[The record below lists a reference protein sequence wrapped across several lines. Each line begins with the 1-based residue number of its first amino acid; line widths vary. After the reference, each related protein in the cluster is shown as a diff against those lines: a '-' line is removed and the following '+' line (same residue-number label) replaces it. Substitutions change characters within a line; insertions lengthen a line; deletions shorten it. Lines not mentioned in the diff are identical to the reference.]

1 MQKLKVI
8 NKYCFYLGFLLI
20 FLEAYQIF
28 SIPLSWIGLSLIF
41 LYSFNFKNIFTTN
54 PLLKVL
60 LIGFI
65 ILIIID
71 LSFIASNPHLLNI
84 QYFVLRMF
92 NIISFVVLFILFKN
106 NDVIQDL
113 QLDTKIKN
121 FIIIFSVLSIYIYFA
136 QIFDLFEPLRN
147 RSNTSVYS
155 NSLQTTF
162 WPEASHRALGTFRE
176 PSYLVSYFLPL
187 IYLRIKSLNKLSLPI
202 PIPKLII
209 RLIFGEM
216 STLIFNSQYV
226 SSAKIINS
234 GFVFRFTKIEEFF
247 SRKKIDYQIIVFSI
261 IVISFSQINI
271 VECNLNPDSKD
282 CLNYFEEKE
291 EANIF
296 NDDIVFNDSNNFTEE
311 NDSLIDFDNE
321 RFAIYR
327 FVLDSF
333 DNIDHKGVLYANI
346 VFQEYS
352 SKLTQIEMYLTN
364 RTQPNYLLD
373 NFPTQNFGTGRY
385 SLIRYPINLQNKLVF
400 YYVSYGPLVLVTIIL
415 LLLNLI
421 KNYNNNFQFKY
432 FIVIILFLI
441 LSPIEE
447 LNSYFGFIL
456 GYAFHQFVD

>member
-54 PLLKVL
+54 PLLKVF

-71 LSFIASNPHLLNI
+71 LAFIASNPQLLNI
-84 QYFVLRMF
+84 QYFVLRIF

-187 IYLRIKSLNKLSLPI
+187 IYLRIKSLNKLSFTTLVLCSVI
-202 PIPKLII
+202 IGLAKSDFALVFCAFLLLI
-209 RLIFGEM
+209 E
-216 STLIFNSQYV
+216 
-226 SSAKIINS
+226 II
-234 GFVFRFTKIEEFF
+234 EFIT
-247 SRKKIDYQIIVFSI
+247 RKKIDYQIIIFSI

-296 NDDIVFNDSNNFTEE
+296 NDDIVFNDSNNNFIEE
-311 NDSLIDFDNE
+311 NSSLIDFDNE
-321 RFAIYR
+321 RFAIFR
-327 FVLDSF
+327 FVLNSF

-400 YYVSYGPLVLVTIIL
+400 YYVSYGPLVLVIIIL

-421 KNYNNNFQFKY
+421 KNYNNKFQFKY
-432 FIVIILFLI
+432 FIVMILFLI

>member
-84 QYFVLRMF
+84 QYFVLRIF

-187 IYLRIKSLNKLSLPI
+187 IYLRIKSLNKLPFTTLVLCSTIIGLAKSDFSLVFCAFLL
-202 PIPKLII
+202 LI
-209 RLIFGEM
+209 E
-216 STLIFNSQYV
+216 
-226 SSAKIINS
+226 II
-234 GFVFRFTKIEEFF
+234 EFI

-321 RFAIYR
+321 RFAIFR

-400 YYVSYGPLVLVTIIL
+400 YYVSYGPLVLVTTIL

>member
-60 LIGFI
+60 LIGFV

-71 LSFIASNPHLLNI
+71 LSFIASNPQLLNI
-84 QYFVLRMF
+84 QYFVLRIF

-113 QLDTKIKN
+113 KFDNKIKN
-121 FIIIFSVLSIYIYFA
+121 FITIFSVLCIYIYFA
-136 QIFDLFEPLRN
+136 QIFDLFEPIRN

-187 IYLRIKSLNKLSLPI
+187 IYLQIKSLNKLSLTT
-202 PIPKLII
+202 LILCSTI
-209 RLIFGEM
+209 IGLAKSDFSLIFCAILLLTE
-216 STLIFNSQYV
+216 
-226 SSAKIINS
+226 II
-234 GFVFRFTKIEEFF
+234 EFLT
-247 SRKKIDYQIIVFSI
+247 RKKIDYQIIIFSI

-271 VECNLNPDSKD
+271 VECNLNPDSND
-282 CLNYFEEKE
+282 CSNYFEEKE
-291 EANIF
+291 EAIIF
-296 NDDIVFNDSNNFTEE
+296 NDDIVFNDSDDNSIEE
-311 NDSLIDFDNE
+311 RASLIDFDTE

-333 DNIDHKGVLYANI
+333 NNIDHKGLLYANI

-352 SKLTQIEMYLTN
+352 SKLTQVEMYLTN

-385 SLIRYPINLQNKLVF
+385 SLLRYPINLQNKLVF
-400 YYVSYGPLVLVTIIL
+400 YFVSYGPLVLIILFL

-432 FIVIILFLI
+432 YIVMILFLI

>member
-54 PLLKVL
+54 PLFKVL

-84 QYFVLRMF
+84 QYFVLRIF

-187 IYLRIKSLNKLSLPI
+187 IYLRIKSLNKLS
-202 PIPKLII
+202 
-209 RLIFGEM
+209 FT
-216 STLIFNSQYV
+216 TLILC
-226 SSAKIINS
+226 SAIIGLAKS
-234 GFVFRFTKIEEFF
+234 DFSLVFCAFLLLIEIIEFIT
-247 SRKKIDYQIIVFSI
+247 RKKIDYQIIIFSI

-432 FIVIILFLI
+432 FIVMILFLI

>member
-84 QYFVLRMF
+84 QYFVLRIF

-187 IYLRIKSLNKLSLPI
+187 IYLRIKSLNKLS
-202 PIPKLII
+202 
-209 RLIFGEM
+209 FT
-216 STLIFNSQYV
+216 TLILCSV
-226 SSAKIINS
+226 IIGLAKS
-234 GFVFRFTKIEEFF
+234 DFSFVFCAFLLLIEIIEFIT
-247 SRKKIDYQIIVFSI
+247 RKKIDYQIIIFSI

>member
-41 LYSFNFKNIFTTN
+41 LYSFNFKNIFTSN

-84 QYFVLRMF
+84 QYFVLRIF

-113 QLDTKIKN
+113 QLDTKMKN

-187 IYLRIKSLNKLSLPI
+187 IYLRIKSLNKLS
-202 PIPKLII
+202 
-209 RLIFGEM
+209 FT
-216 STLIFNSQYV
+216 TLILC
-226 SSAKIINS
+226 SAIIGLAKS
-234 GFVFRFTKIEEFF
+234 DFSLVFCAFLLLIEIIEFITQ
-247 SRKKIDYQIIVFSI
+247 KKIDYQIIIFSI

-400 YYVSYGPLVLVTIIL
+400 YYVSYGPLVLVIIIL

-421 KNYNNNFQFKY
+421 KIYNNNFQFKY
-432 FIVIILFLI
+432 FIVMILFLI

>member
-84 QYFVLRMF
+84 QYFVLRIF

-187 IYLRIKSLNKLSLPI
+187 IYLRIKSLNKLS
-202 PIPKLII
+202 
-209 RLIFGEM
+209 FT
-216 STLIFNSQYV
+216 TLILC
-226 SSAKIINS
+226 SAIIGLAKS
-234 GFVFRFTKIEEFF
+234 DFSFVFCAFLLLIEIIEFIT
-247 SRKKIDYQIIVFSI
+247 RKKIDYQIIIFSI

-400 YYVSYGPLVLVTIIL
+400 YYVSYGPLVLVAIIL

-447 LNSYFGFIL
+447 LKSYFGFIL

>member
-84 QYFVLRMF
+84 QYFVLRIF

-187 IYLRIKSLNKLSLPI
+187 IYLRIKSLNKLS
-202 PIPKLII
+202 
-209 RLIFGEM
+209 FT
-216 STLIFNSQYV
+216 TLILC
-226 SSAKIINS
+226 SAIIGLAKS
-234 GFVFRFTKIEEFF
+234 DFSLVFCAFLLLIEIIEFIT
-247 SRKKIDYQIIVFSI
+247 RKKIDYQIIIFSI

-400 YYVSYGPLVLVTIIL
+400 YYVSYGPLVLITIIL

-432 FIVIILFLI
+432 FIVMILFLI

>member
-54 PLLKVL
+54 PLLKVF

-71 LSFIASNPHLLNI
+71 LSFIASNPQLLNI
-84 QYFVLRMF
+84 QYFVLRIF

-187 IYLRIKSLNKLSLPI
+187 IYLRIKSLNKLSFTTLVLCSVI
-202 PIPKLII
+202 IGLAKSDFALVFCAFLLLI
-209 RLIFGEM
+209 E
-216 STLIFNSQYV
+216 
-226 SSAKIINS
+226 II
-234 GFVFRFTKIEEFF
+234 EFIT
-247 SRKKIDYQIIVFSI
+247 RKKIDYQIIIFSI

-296 NDDIVFNDSNNFTEE
+296 NDDIVFNDSINNFTEE
-311 NDSLIDFDNE
+311 NSSLIDFDNE
-321 RFAIYR
+321 RFAIFR
-327 FVLDSF
+327 FVLNSF

-400 YYVSYGPLVLVTIIL
+400 YYVSYGPLVLVIIIL

-421 KNYNNNFQFKY
+421 KNFNNNFQFKY
-432 FIVIILFLI
+432 FIVMILFLI

>member
-84 QYFVLRMF
+84 QYFVLRIF
-92 NIISFVVLFILFKN
+92 NIISFIVLFILFKN

-187 IYLRIKSLNKLSLPI
+187 IYLRIKSLNKLS
-202 PIPKLII
+202 
-209 RLIFGEM
+209 FT
-216 STLIFNSQYV
+216 TLILC
-226 SSAKIINS
+226 SAIIGLAKS
-234 GFVFRFTKIEEFF
+234 DFSFVFCAFLLLIEIIEFIT
-247 SRKKIDYQIIVFSI
+247 RKKIDYQIIIFSI

>member
-84 QYFVLRMF
+84 QYFVLRIF

-113 QLDTKIKN
+113 QLDTKITN

-162 WPEASHRALGTFRE
+162 WPEVSHRALGTFRE

-187 IYLRIKSLNKLSLPI
+187 IYLRIKSLNKLS
-202 PIPKLII
+202 
-209 RLIFGEM
+209 FT
-216 STLIFNSQYV
+216 TLILC
-226 SSAKIINS
+226 SAIIGLAKS
-234 GFVFRFTKIEEFF
+234 DFSLVFCAFLLLIEIIEFIT
-247 SRKKIDYQIIVFSI
+247 RKKIDYQIIIFSI

-400 YYVSYGPLVLVTIIL
+400 YYVSYGPLVLVIIIL

-432 FIVIILFLI
+432 FIVMILFLI

>member
-41 LYSFNFKNIFTTN
+41 LYSFNFKNIFTSN

-84 QYFVLRMF
+84 QYFVLRIF

-187 IYLRIKSLNKLSLPI
+187 IYLRIKSLNKLS
-202 PIPKLII
+202 
-209 RLIFGEM
+209 FT
-216 STLIFNSQYV
+216 TLILC
-226 SSAKIINS
+226 SAIIGLAKS
-234 GFVFRFTKIEEFF
+234 DFSFVFCAFLLLIEIIEFIT
-247 SRKKIDYQIIVFSI
+247 RKKIDYQIIIFSI

>member
-41 LYSFNFKNIFTTN
+41 LYSFNFKNIFITN
-54 PLLKVL
+54 PILKVL

-65 ILIIID
+65 VLIIID
-71 LSFIASNPHLLNI
+71 LSFIASNPQLLNI

-187 IYLRIKSLNKLSLPI
+187 IYLRIKSLDKLS
-202 PIPKLII
+202 
-209 RLIFGEM
+209 FT
-216 STLIFNSQYV
+216 TLILCSTIIGL
-226 SSAKIINS
+226 AKSDFSLVFCAFLLLIEII
-234 GFVFRFTKIEEFF
+234 EFIT
-247 SRKKIDYQIIVFSI
+247 RKKIDYQIIIFSI

-296 NDDIVFNDSNNFTEE
+296 NDDIVFNDSINYFTEE
-311 NDSLIDFDNE
+311 NNSLIDFDNE
-321 RFAIYR
+321 RFAIFR

-400 YYVSYGPLVLVTIIL
+400 YYVSYGPLVLVIIIL

-421 KNYNNNFQFKY
+421 KNYNNNFQLKY
-432 FIVIILFLI
+432 FIVMILFLI

>member
-54 PLLKVL
+54 PLLKVF

-71 LSFIASNPHLLNI
+71 LAFIASNPQLLNI
-84 QYFVLRMF
+84 QYFVLRIF

-187 IYLRIKSLNKLSLPI
+187 IYLRIKSLNKLSFTTLVLCSVI
-202 PIPKLII
+202 IGLAKSDFALVFCAFLLLI
-209 RLIFGEM
+209 E
-216 STLIFNSQYV
+216 
-226 SSAKIINS
+226 II
-234 GFVFRFTKIEEFF
+234 EFIT
-247 SRKKIDYQIIVFSI
+247 RKKIDYQIIIFSI

-296 NDDIVFNDSNNFTEE
+296 NDDIVFNDSVNNFTEE
-311 NDSLIDFDNE
+311 NSSLIDFDNE
-321 RFAIYR
+321 RFAIFR
-327 FVLDSF
+327 FVLNSF

-400 YYVSYGPLVLVTIIL
+400 YYVSYGPLVLVIIIL

-421 KNYNNNFQFKY
+421 KNYNNKFQFKY
-432 FIVIILFLI
+432 FIVMILFLI

>member
-176 PSYLVSYFLPL
+176 PSYLVSYFLPI
-187 IYLRIKSLNKLSLPI
+187 IYLSIKSLNKLSF
-202 PIPKLII
+202 
-209 RLIFGEM
+209 R
-216 STLIFNSQYV
+216 TLILCSTIIGL
-226 SSAKIINS
+226 AKSDFSLVFCAFLLLIEII
-234 GFVFRFTKIEEFF
+234 EFIT
-247 SRKKIDYQIIVFSI
+247 RKKIDYQIIIFSI

-296 NDDIVFNDSNNFTEE
+296 NDDIVFNDSNNNFIEE
-311 NDSLIDFDNE
+311 NSSLIDFDNE

-400 YYVSYGPLVLVTIIL
+400 YYVSYGPLVLVIIIL

-432 FIVIILFLI
+432 FIVMILFLI

>member
-187 IYLRIKSLNKLSLPI
+187 IYLRIKSLNKLS
-202 PIPKLII
+202 
-209 RLIFGEM
+209 FT
-216 STLIFNSQYV
+216 TLILC
-226 SSAKIINS
+226 SAIIGLAKS
-234 GFVFRFTKIEEFF
+234 DFSLVFCAFLLLIEIIEFIT
-247 SRKKIDYQIIVFSI
+247 RKKIDYQIILFSI

-311 NDSLIDFDNE
+311 YDSLIDFDNE

>member
-41 LYSFNFKNIFTTN
+41 LYSFNFKNIFTSN

-84 QYFVLRMF
+84 QYFVLRIF

-187 IYLRIKSLNKLSLPI
+187 IYLRIKSLNKLS
-202 PIPKLII
+202 
-209 RLIFGEM
+209 FT
-216 STLIFNSQYV
+216 TLILC
-226 SSAKIINS
+226 SAIIGLAKS
-234 GFVFRFTKIEEFF
+234 DFSLVFCAFLLLIEIIEFIT
-247 SRKKIDYQIIVFSI
+247 RKRIDYQIIIFSI

-296 NDDIVFNDSNNFTEE
+296 NDDIVFNDSNNNFIEE
-311 NDSLIDFDNE
+311 NSSLIDFDNE

-400 YYVSYGPLVLVTIIL
+400 YYVSYGPLVLVIIIL

-421 KNYNNNFQFKY
+421 KIYNNNFQFKY
-432 FIVIILFLI
+432 FIVMILFLI

>member
-71 LSFIASNPHLLNI
+71 LSFIARNPQLLNI
-84 QYFVLRMF
+84 QYFVLRIF

-113 QLDTKIKN
+113 QLDTKITN

-162 WPEASHRALGTFRE
+162 WPEVSHRALGTFRE

-187 IYLRIKSLNKLSLPI
+187 IYLRIKSLNKLS
-202 PIPKLII
+202 
-209 RLIFGEM
+209 FT
-216 STLIFNSQYV
+216 TLILCSTIIGL
-226 SSAKIINS
+226 AKSDFSLVFCAFLLLIEIIELI
-234 GFVFRFTKIEEFF
+234 T
-247 SRKKIDYQIIVFSI
+247 RKKIDYQIIIFSI

-385 SLIRYPINLQNKLVF
+385 SLLRYPINLQNKLVF
-400 YYVSYGPLVLVTIIL
+400 YYVSYGPLVLVIIIL

-432 FIVIILFLI
+432 FIVMILFLI

>member
-71 LSFIASNPHLLNI
+71 LSFIARNPQLLNI
-84 QYFVLRMF
+84 QYFVLRIF

-113 QLDTKIKN
+113 QLDTKITN

-187 IYLRIKSLNKLSLPI
+187 IYLRIKSLNKLS
-202 PIPKLII
+202 
-209 RLIFGEM
+209 FT
-216 STLIFNSQYV
+216 TLILCSV
-226 SSAKIINS
+226 IIGLAKS
-234 GFVFRFTKIEEFF
+234 DFSFVFCAFLLLIEIIEFIT
-247 SRKKIDYQIIVFSI
+247 RKKIDYQIIIFSI

-333 DNIDHKGVLYANI
+333 DSIDHKGVLYANI

>member
-41 LYSFNFKNIFTTN
+41 LYSFNFKNIFISN

-84 QYFVLRMF
+84 QYFVLRIF

-187 IYLRIKSLNKLSLPI
+187 IYLRIKSLNKLS
-202 PIPKLII
+202 
-209 RLIFGEM
+209 FT
-216 STLIFNSQYV
+216 TLILC
-226 SSAKIINS
+226 SAIIGLAKS
-234 GFVFRFTKIEEFF
+234 DFSLVFCAFLLLIEIIEFIT
-247 SRKKIDYQIIVFSI
+247 RKKIDYQIIIFSI

-271 VECNLNPDSKD
+271 VECNLNPESKD

-311 NDSLIDFDNE
+311 YDSLIDFDNE

-400 YYVSYGPLVLVTIIL
+400 YYVSYGPLVLITIIL

>member
-28 SIPLSWIGLSLIF
+28 SIPLSWVGLSLIF

-71 LSFIASNPHLLNI
+71 LSFIARNPQLLNI
-84 QYFVLRMF
+84 QYFVLRIF

-162 WPEASHRALGTFRE
+162 WPEVSHRALGTFRE

-187 IYLRIKSLNKLSLPI
+187 IYLRIKSLNKLS
-202 PIPKLII
+202 
-209 RLIFGEM
+209 FT
-216 STLIFNSQYV
+216 TLILCSTIIGL
-226 SSAKIINS
+226 AKSDFSLVFCAFLLLIEII
-234 GFVFRFTKIEEFF
+234 EFIT
-247 SRKKIDYQIIVFSI
+247 RKTIDYQIIIFSI

-271 VECNLNPDSKD
+271 VECSLNPDSKD

-296 NDDIVFNDSNNFTEE
+296 NDDIVFNDSNNNFIEE
-311 NDSLIDFDNE
+311 NSSLIDFDNE

-385 SLIRYPINLQNKLVF
+385 SLLRYPINLQNKLVF
-400 YYVSYGPLVLVTIIL
+400 YYVSYGPLVLVIIIL

-421 KNYNNNFQFKY
+421 KNYKNNFQFKY
-432 FIVIILFLI
+432 FIVMILFLI

>member
-71 LSFIASNPHLLNI
+71 LSFIASNPQLLNI
-84 QYFVLRMF
+84 QYFVLRIF
-92 NIISFVVLFILFKN
+92 NIISFIVLFILFKN

-187 IYLRIKSLNKLSLPI
+187 IYLSIKSVNKLSI
-202 PIPKLII
+202 T
-209 RLIFGEM
+209 
-216 STLIFNSQYV
+216 TLILCSTIIGL
-226 SSAKIINS
+226 AKSDFSLVFCAFLLLIEII
-234 GFVFRFTKIEEFF
+234 EFI
-247 SRKKIDYQIIVFSI
+247 SRKKIDYQIIIFSI

-296 NDDIVFNDSNNFTEE
+296 NDDIVFNDSNNNFIEE
-311 NDSLIDFDNE
+311 NSSLIDFDNE

-400 YYVSYGPLVLVTIIL
+400 YYVSYGPLVLVIIIL

-421 KNYNNNFQFKY
+421 KNFNNNFQFKY
-432 FIVIILFLI
+432 FIVMILFLI

>member
-71 LSFIASNPHLLNI
+71 LSFIASNPQLLNI
-84 QYFVLRMF
+84 QYFVLRIF
-92 NIISFVVLFILFKN
+92 NIISFIVLFILFKN

-187 IYLRIKSLNKLSLPI
+187 IYLRIKSVNKLSI
-202 PIPKLII
+202 T
-209 RLIFGEM
+209 
-216 STLIFNSQYV
+216 TLILCSTIIGL
-226 SSAKIINS
+226 AKSDFSLVFCAFLLLIEII
-234 GFVFRFTKIEEFF
+234 EFI
-247 SRKKIDYQIIVFSI
+247 SRKKIDYQIIIFSI

-400 YYVSYGPLVLVTIIL
+400 YYVSYGPLVLVIIIL

-421 KNYNNNFQFKY
+421 KNFNNNFQFKY
-432 FIVIILFLI
+432 FIVMILFLI

>member
-84 QYFVLRMF
+84 QYFVLRIF

-187 IYLRIKSLNKLSLPI
+187 IYLRIKSLNKLS
-202 PIPKLII
+202 
-209 RLIFGEM
+209 FT
-216 STLIFNSQYV
+216 TLILC
-226 SSAKIINS
+226 SAIIGLAKS
-234 GFVFRFTKIEEFF
+234 DFSLVFCAFLLLIEIIEFIT
-247 SRKKIDYQIIVFSI
+247 RKKIDYQIIIFSI

-432 FIVIILFLI
+432 FIVMILFLI

>member
-54 PLLKVL
+54 PLLKVF

-71 LSFIASNPHLLNI
+71 LSFIASNPQLLNI
-84 QYFVLRMF
+84 QYFVLRIF

-187 IYLRIKSLNKLSLPI
+187 IYLRIKSVNKLSI
-202 PIPKLII
+202 T
-209 RLIFGEM
+209 
-216 STLIFNSQYV
+216 TLILCSTIIGL
-226 SSAKIINS
+226 AKSDFSLVFCAFLLLIEII
-234 GFVFRFTKIEEFF
+234 EFI
-247 SRKKIDYQIIVFSI
+247 SRKKIDYQIIIFSI

-296 NDDIVFNDSNNFTEE
+296 NDDIVFNDSINNFTEE
-311 NDSLIDFDNE
+311 NSSLIDFDNE
-321 RFAIYR
+321 RFAIFR
-327 FVLDSF
+327 FVLNSF

-400 YYVSYGPLVLVTIIL
+400 YYVSYGPLVLVIIIL

-421 KNYNNNFQFKY
+421 KNYNNKFQFKY
-432 FIVIILFLI
+432 FIVMILFLI

>member
-41 LYSFNFKNIFTTN
+41 LYAFNFKNIFTTN

-71 LSFIASNPHLLNI
+71 LSFIASNPQLLNI
-84 QYFVLRMF
+84 QYFVLRIF

-121 FIIIFSVLSIYIYFA
+121 FIFIFSVLSIYIYFA

-187 IYLRIKSLNKLSLPI
+187 IYLRIKSFNKLSLT
-202 PIPKLII
+202 
-209 RLIFGEM
+209 
-216 STLIFNSQYV
+216 TLILCSTIIGL
-226 SSAKIINS
+226 AKSDFSLVFCAFLLLIEII
-234 GFVFRFTKIEEFF
+234 EFF
-247 SRKKIDYQIIVFSI
+247 TRKKIDYQIIIFSI

-296 NDDIVFNDSNNFTEE
+296 NDDIVFEDSNDKSIEE
-311 NDSLIDFDNE
+311 KSFLIDFDNE

-333 DNIDHKGVLYANI
+333 NNIDHKGVLYANI

-373 NFPTQNFGTGRY
+373 SFPTQNFGTGRY

-400 YYVSYGPLVLVTIIL
+400 YYVSYGPLVLVIIIL
-415 LLLNLI
+415 LILNLI

-432 FIVIILFLI
+432 FIVMILFLI

>member
-8 NKYCFYLGFLLI
+8 NKFCFYLGFLLI

-71 LSFIASNPHLLNI
+71 LSFIASNPQLLNI
-84 QYFVLRMF
+84 QYFVLRIF
-92 NIISFVVLFILFKN
+92 NIISFIVLFILFKN

-187 IYLRIKSLNKLSLPI
+187 IYLRIKSVNKLSI
-202 PIPKLII
+202 T
-209 RLIFGEM
+209 
-216 STLIFNSQYV
+216 TLILCSTIIGL
-226 SSAKIINS
+226 AKSDFSLVFCAFLLLIEIIE
-234 GFVFRFTKIEEFF
+234 FV
-247 SRKKIDYQIIVFSI
+247 SRKKIDYQIIIFSI
-261 IVISFSQINI
+261 IVISFSQVNI

-296 NDDIVFNDSNNFTEE
+296 NDDIVFNDSNNNFIEE
-311 NDSLIDFDNE
+311 NSSLIDFDNE

-400 YYVSYGPLVLVTIIL
+400 YYVSYGPLVLVIIIL

-421 KNYNNNFQFKY
+421 KNFNNNFQFKY
-432 FIVIILFLI
+432 FIVMILFLI

>member
-8 NKYCFYLGFLLI
+8 NKYCFFLGFLLI

-41 LYSFNFKNIFTTN
+41 LYAFSFKNIFTTN

-60 LIGFI
+60 LLGFI

-71 LSFIASNPHLLNI
+71 LSFIASNPQLLNI
-84 QYFVLRMF
+84 QYFALRIF

-121 FIIIFSVLSIYIYFA
+121 FIIIFSVLCIYIYFA

-187 IYLRIKSLNKLSLPI
+187 IYLRIKSLNKLSLT
-202 PIPKLII
+202 
-209 RLIFGEM
+209 
-216 STLIFNSQYV
+216 TLILCSTIIGL
-226 SSAKIINS
+226 AKSDFSLVFCALLLLIEII
-234 GFVFRFTKIEEFF
+234 EFF
-247 SRKKIDYQIIVFSI
+247 TRKKIDYQIIIFSI

-296 NDDIVFNDSNNFTEE
+296 NDDIVFKDSNDNSIKEKS
-311 NDSLIDFDNE
+311 SLIDFDNE

-333 DNIDHKGVLYANI
+333 NNNDHKGVLYANI
-346 VFQEYS
+346 IFQEYS

-373 NFPTQNFGTGRY
+373 FFPTQNFGTGRY

-400 YYVSYGPLVLVTIIL
+400 YYVSYGPLVLVIIIL
-415 LLLNLI
+415 LILNLI
-421 KNYNNNFQFKY
+421 KNYNNNFQLKY
-432 FIVIILFLI
+432 FIVMILFLI

>member
-8 NKYCFYLGFLLI
+8 NKYCFFLGFLLI

-28 SIPLSWIGLSLIF
+28 SIPVSWIGLSLIF
-41 LYSFNFKNIFTTN
+41 LYAFSFKNIFTTN

-60 LIGFI
+60 LLGFI

-71 LSFIASNPHLLNI
+71 LSFIASNPQLLNI
-84 QYFVLRMF
+84 QYFALRIF

-121 FIIIFSVLSIYIYFA
+121 FIIIFSVLCIYIYFA

-187 IYLRIKSLNKLSLPI
+187 IYLRIKSLNKLSLT
-202 PIPKLII
+202 
-209 RLIFGEM
+209 
-216 STLIFNSQYV
+216 TLILCSTIIGL
-226 SSAKIINS
+226 AKSDFSLVFCALLLLIEII
-234 GFVFRFTKIEEFF
+234 EFF
-247 SRKKIDYQIIVFSI
+247 TRKKIDYQIIIFSI

-271 VECNLNPDSKD
+271 VECNLNPASKD

-296 NDDIVFNDSNNFTEE
+296 NDDIVFKDSNDNSIKEKS
-311 NDSLIDFDNE
+311 SLIDFDNE

-333 DNIDHKGVLYANI
+333 NNNDHKGVLYANI
-346 VFQEYS
+346 IFQEYS

-373 NFPTQNFGTGRY
+373 FFPTQNFGTGRY

-400 YYVSYGPLVLVTIIL
+400 YYVSYGPLVLVIIIL
-415 LLLNLI
+415 LILNLI
-421 KNYNNNFQFKY
+421 KNYNNNFQLKY
-432 FIVIILFLI
+432 FIVMILFLI

>member
-71 LSFIASNPHLLNI
+71 LSFIARNPQLLNI
-84 QYFVLRMF
+84 QYFVLRIF

-187 IYLRIKSLNKLSLPI
+187 IYLRIKSLNKLS
-202 PIPKLII
+202 
-209 RLIFGEM
+209 FT
-216 STLIFNSQYV
+216 TLILCSTIIGL
-226 SSAKIINS
+226 AKSDFSLVFCAFLLLIEIIELI
-234 GFVFRFTKIEEFF
+234 T
-247 SRKKIDYQIIVFSI
+247 RKKIDYQIIIFSI

-400 YYVSYGPLVLVTIIL
+400 YYVSYGPLVLVIIIL

-421 KNYNNNFQFKY
+421 KIYNNNFQFKY
-432 FIVIILFLI
+432 FIVMILFLI

>member
-187 IYLRIKSLNKLSLPI
+187 IYLRIKSLNKLS
-202 PIPKLII
+202 
-209 RLIFGEM
+209 FT
-216 STLIFNSQYV
+216 TLILC
-226 SSAKIINS
+226 SAIIGLAKS
-234 GFVFRFTKIEEFF
+234 DFSLVFCAFLLLIEIIEFI

-296 NDDIVFNDSNNFTEE
+296 NDDIVFNDSNNNFIEE
-311 NDSLIDFDNE
+311 NSSLIDFDNE

-333 DNIDHKGVLYANI
+333 NNIDHKGVLYANI

-352 SKLTQIEMYLTN
+352 SKLTQVEMYLTN

-400 YYVSYGPLVLVTIIL
+400 YYVSYGPLVLITIIL

>member
-1 MQKLKVI
+1 M
-8 NKYCFYLGFLLI
+8 LI

-41 LYSFNFKNIFTTN
+41 LYAFNFKNIFTTN

-71 LSFIASNPHLLNI
+71 LSFIASNPQLLNI
-84 QYFVLRMF
+84 QYFVLRIF

-121 FIIIFSVLSIYIYFA
+121 FIIIFSVICIYIYFA

-187 IYLRIKSLNKLSLPI
+187 IYLRIKSFNKLSLI
-202 PIPKLII
+202 
-209 RLIFGEM
+209 
-216 STLIFNSQYV
+216 TLILCSTIIGL
-226 SSAKIINS
+226 AKSDFSLVFCAFLLLIEII
-234 GFVFRFTKIEEFF
+234 EFF
-247 SRKKIDYQIIVFSI
+247 TRKKIDYQIIIFSI

-296 NDDIVFNDSNNFTEE
+296 NDDIVFEDSNDKSIEE
-311 NDSLIDFDNE
+311 KSFLIDFDNE

-333 DNIDHKGVLYANI
+333 NNIDHKGVLYANI

-373 NFPTQNFGTGRY
+373 SFPTQNFGTGRY

-400 YYVSYGPLVLVTIIL
+400 YYVSYGPLVLVIIIL
-415 LLLNLI
+415 LILNLI

-432 FIVIILFLI
+432 FIVMILFLI

>member
-71 LSFIASNPHLLNI
+71 LSFIASNPQLLNI
-84 QYFVLRMF
+84 QYFVLRIF

-187 IYLRIKSLNKLSLPI
+187 IYLRIKSLNKLS
-202 PIPKLII
+202 
-209 RLIFGEM
+209 FT
-216 STLIFNSQYV
+216 TLILC
-226 SSAKIINS
+226 SAIIGLAKS
-234 GFVFRFTKIEEFF
+234 DFSLVFCAFLLLIEIIEFI
-247 SRKKIDYQIIVFSI
+247 SRKKIDYQIIIFSI

-296 NDDIVFNDSNNFTEE
+296 NDDIVFNDSNNNFIEE
-311 NDSLIDFDNE
+311 NSSLIDFDNE

-400 YYVSYGPLVLVTIIL
+400 YYVSYGPLVLVIIIL

-421 KNYNNNFQFKY
+421 KNFNNNFQFKY
-432 FIVIILFLI
+432 FIVMILFLI

>member
-71 LSFIASNPHLLNI
+71 LSFIASNPQLLNI
-84 QYFVLRMF
+84 QYFVLRIF
-92 NIISFVVLFILFKN
+92 NIISFIVLFILFKN

-187 IYLRIKSLNKLSLPI
+187 IYLRIKSVNKLSI
-202 PIPKLII
+202 T
-209 RLIFGEM
+209 
-216 STLIFNSQYV
+216 TLILCSTIIGL
-226 SSAKIINS
+226 AKSDFSLVFCAFLLLIEII
-234 GFVFRFTKIEEFF
+234 EFIT
-247 SRKKIDYQIIVFSI
+247 RKKIDYQIIIFSI

-296 NDDIVFNDSNNFTEE
+296 NDDIVFNDSNNNFIEE
-311 NDSLIDFDNE
+311 NSSLIDFDNE

-400 YYVSYGPLVLVTIIL
+400 YYVSYGPLVLVIIIL

-421 KNYNNNFQFKY
+421 KNFNNNFQFKY
-432 FIVIILFLI
+432 FIVMILFLI

>member
-71 LSFIASNPHLLNI
+71 LSFIASNPQLLNI
-84 QYFVLRMF
+84 QYFVLRIF
-92 NIISFVVLFILFKN
+92 NIISFIVLFILFKN

-187 IYLRIKSLNKLSLPI
+187 IYLRIKSLNKLSFTTLVLCSVI
-202 PIPKLII
+202 IGLAKSDFALVFCAFLLLI
-209 RLIFGEM
+209 E
-216 STLIFNSQYV
+216 
-226 SSAKIINS
+226 II
-234 GFVFRFTKIEEFF
+234 EFIT
-247 SRKKIDYQIIVFSI
+247 RKKIDYQIIIFSI

-296 NDDIVFNDSNNFTEE
+296 NDDIVFNDSINNFTEE
-311 NDSLIDFDNE
+311 NSSLIDFDNE
-321 RFAIYR
+321 RFAIFR
-327 FVLDSF
+327 FVLNSF

-400 YYVSYGPLVLVTIIL
+400 YYVSYGPLVLVIIIL

-421 KNYNNNFQFKY
+421 KNYNNKFQFKY
-432 FIVIILFLI
+432 FIVMILFLI

>member
-84 QYFVLRMF
+84 QYFVLRIF

-187 IYLRIKSLNKLSLPI
+187 IYLRIKSLNKLS
-202 PIPKLII
+202 
-209 RLIFGEM
+209 FT
-216 STLIFNSQYV
+216 TLILC
-226 SSAKIINS
+226 SAIIGLAKS
-234 GFVFRFTKIEEFF
+234 DFSLVFCAFLLLIEIIEFIT
-247 SRKKIDYQIIVFSI
+247 RKRIDYQIIIFSI

-311 NDSLIDFDNE
+311 YDSLIDFDNE

-400 YYVSYGPLVLVTIIL
+400 YYVSYGPLVLITIIL

>member
-84 QYFVLRMF
+84 QYFVLRIF
-92 NIISFVVLFILFKN
+92 NVISFVVLFILFKN

-187 IYLRIKSLNKLSLPI
+187 IYLRIKSLNKLS
-202 PIPKLII
+202 
-209 RLIFGEM
+209 FT
-216 STLIFNSQYV
+216 TLILC
-226 SSAKIINS
+226 SAIIGLAKS
-234 GFVFRFTKIEEFF
+234 DFSLVFCAFLLLIEIIEFIT
-247 SRKKIDYQIIVFSI
+247 RKKIDYQIIIFSI

-311 NDSLIDFDNE
+311 YDSLIDFDNE

-400 YYVSYGPLVLVTIIL
+400 YYVSYGPLVLVIIIL

>member
-54 PLLKVL
+54 PSLKVL
-60 LIGFI
+60 LIGFV

-71 LSFIASNPHLLNI
+71 LSFIASNPQLLNI
-84 QYFVLRMF
+84 QYFVLRIF

-113 QLDTKIKN
+113 KFDNKIKN
-121 FIIIFSVLSIYIYFA
+121 FITIFSVLCIYIYFA
-136 QIFDLFEPLRN
+136 QIFDLFEPIRN

-187 IYLRIKSLNKLSLPI
+187 IYLHIKSLNKLSLT
-202 PIPKLII
+202 
-209 RLIFGEM
+209 
-216 STLIFNSQYV
+216 TLILCSTIIGL
-226 SSAKIINS
+226 AKSDFSLVFCVILLLTEII
-234 GFVFRFTKIEEFF
+234 EFF
-247 SRKKIDYQIIVFSI
+247 TRKKIDYQIIIFSI

-271 VECNLNPDSKD
+271 VECNLNPDSND

-291 EANIF
+291 EAIIF
-296 NDDIVFNDSNNFTEE
+296 NDDIVFNDSDDNSIDERA
-311 NDSLIDFDNE
+311 SLIEFDNE

-333 DNIDHKGVLYANI
+333 NNIDHKGLLYANI

-352 SKLTQIEMYLTN
+352 SKLTQVEMYLTN

-385 SLIRYPINLQNKLVF
+385 SLLRYPINLQNKLVF
-400 YYVSYGPLVLVTIIL
+400 YYVSYGPLVLIIIFL

-432 FIVIILFLI
+432 FIVMILFLI

>member
-41 LYSFNFKNIFTTN
+41 LYSFNFKNIFTSN

-84 QYFVLRMF
+84 QYFVLRIF

-187 IYLRIKSLNKLSLPI
+187 IYLRIKSLNKLS
-202 PIPKLII
+202 
-209 RLIFGEM
+209 FT
-216 STLIFNSQYV
+216 TLILC
-226 SSAKIINS
+226 SAIIGLAKS
-234 GFVFRFTKIEEFF
+234 DFSLVFCAFLLLIEIIEFI
-247 SRKKIDYQIIVFSI
+247 SRKKIDYQIIIFSI